1 MKPEQFIR
9 EQGLPEA
16 KRILEMAP
24 EDATHYRDLSCG
36 TRYTKNVSETECYVW
51 TNKHWR
57 RSVVPYQI
65 FTSEVIKPLSELKH
79 LVESLDVLT
88 KLGGIHIVKEWF
100 KKNGNAPLHQKY
112 LAFSGLSRID
122 CFSTDHYG
130 AVHASRVKKAIRD
143 HESIYGGGES
153 A

>member
-16 KRILEMAP
+16 KRILERAP

-65 FTSEVIKPLSELKH
+65 FTSEVIKPISDLKR
-79 LVESLDVLT
+79 LVESLDRVT
-88 KLGGIHIVKEWF
+88 HRG
-100 KKNGNAPLHQKY
+100 
-112 LAFSGLSRID
+112 GLSK
-122 CFSTDHYG
+122 TKDHLDYLISFG
-130 AVHASRVKKAIRD
+130 SEFAGVSKEEIKELQQDVAD
-143 HESIYGGGES
+143 HESIYGGGDE
-153 A
+153 

>member
-16 KRILEMAP
+16 KRILERAP

-65 FTSEVIKPLSELKH
+65 FTSAVIKPLSDLKR
-79 LVESLDVLT
+79 LVESLDLF
-88 KLGGIHIVKEWF
+88 KELKT
-100 KKNGNAPLHQKY
+100 KKNANREFMKACMRGETERANQIKRAMEAQDAVFGKK
-112 LAFSGLSRID
+112 
-122 CFSTDHYG
+122 G
-130 AVHASRVKKAIRD
+130 AS
-143 HESIYGGGES
+143 HE
-153 A
+153 

>member
-16 KRILEMAP
+16 KQILEMAP

-65 FTSEVIKPLSELKH
+65 FTSEVIKPLSELKR
-79 LVESLDVLT
+79 LVESVDLVNS
-88 KLGGIHIVKEWF
+88 LGGLKAARSEAHK
-100 KKNGNAPLHQKY
+100 
-112 LAFSGLSRID
+112 D
-122 CFSTDHYG
+122 CFVYNQPLL
-130 AVHASRVKKAIRD
+130 AAIAAY
-143 HESIYGGGES
+143 ESIYGGGDE
-153 A
+153 